1 MKIFYMGLESYQAR
15 YTYQLT
21 DWTKRAYDK
30 RNIDYVIVPGDTID
44 DSEAIVTGQV
54 LDAHGRSYFGM
65 SQMMNLVKMLKAG
78 EITSKDAIFFEDMFQ
93 PGMESLP
100 STGHRSRR
108 LCTRLGH
115 EQVDEP
121 VRADVQRD
129 SKCCDTCK

>member
-30 RNIDYVIVPGDTID
+30 RNIDYVIVPGEQID

-78 EITSKDAIFFEDMFQ
+78 DITSKDIIFFETCSNQ
-93 PGMESLP
+93 VWRRCPTYCNRLLQNIN
-100 STGHRSRR
+100 HRYI
-108 LCTRLGH
+108 
-115 EQVDEP
+115 
-121 VRADVQRD
+121 
-129 SKCCDTCK
+129 